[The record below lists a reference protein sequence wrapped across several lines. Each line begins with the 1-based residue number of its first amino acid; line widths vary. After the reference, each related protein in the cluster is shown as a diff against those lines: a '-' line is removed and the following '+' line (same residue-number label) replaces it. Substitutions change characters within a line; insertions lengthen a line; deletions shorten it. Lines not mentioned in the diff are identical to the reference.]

1 MGSSKFSLFSF
12 TSVAA
17 PYHFLVPPESD
28 SEINLRFPLK
38 YEAWWR
44 SDYYAQYTI
53 LSTEELLKWGKK
65 LP

>member
-1 MGSSKFSLFSF
+1 MPGPTKK
-12 TSVAA
+12 
-17 PYHFLVPPESD
+17 SD